1 VSPKPVPVTVSTVLP
16 VRGDDNGETDT
27 MLTGSVYVNVDVGDS
42 NVNPLFVTETVV
54 EVAIVDGGAMHEM
67 EVEEMKVAGDTLE
80 SKAHARED
88 VGRKLLPVTVTTVPP
103 LREPFSGETPRIDT
117 ATVYSNAVPETDN
130 C

>member
-1 VSPKPVPVTVSTVLP
+1 VLP

-54 EVAIVDGGAMHEM
+54 EVAVVDGGAMHEM

-103 LREPFSGETPRIDT
+103 LREPFSGETPRIDI